1 MASISNVS
9 LRVGRVSGTTEFA
22 ELVVSVRWTTR
33 ERNDNMRYLL
43 RAMLVER
50 DDSKDFFDM
59 LPNGGIHWLSIG
71 NLDDWIGNIG
81 SQWIR
86 PSGTTSRTYT
96 FRRNWDFG
104 SNESGNEE
112 YLGVA
117 TVVPELRSDI
127 RFSNEVSINLG

>member
-1 MASISNVS
+1 MARIKNTQ

-22 ELVVSVRWTTR
+22 ELVVTVRWTTR
-33 ERNDNMRYLL
+33 ERNENMAYYL
-43 RAMLVER
+43 RGMLVER
-50 DDSKDFFDM
+50 DDSRDFFDM
-59 LPNGGIHWLSIG
+59 LPNGNIHWHSIG

-81 SQWIR
+81 GQWIR
-86 PSGTTSRTYT
+86 PSGATARTYT

-104 SNESGNEE
+104 PNESGNEE

-117 TVVPELRSDI
+117 TVVPELRGDI